1 MGSAVHPQR
10 VQFHELFPVYAEIV
24 WEIIPWGWTSSPK
37 KYKKKKPAQ
46 IDFLFLEQESE
57 QESCHV
63 GQTATEWFL

>member
-1 MGSAVHPQR
+1 MGLDFKS
-10 VQFHELFPVYAEIV
+10 
-24 WEIIPWGWTSSPK
+24 K
-37 KYKKKKPAQ
+37 KIQKKKPAQ